1 MANTDYGAILLS
13 ACEATSQALNK
24 RLGVSTGFKPSEWAE
39 NINLLVKPAEKS
51 ESGSVARF
59 SDGADDMP
67 LVSLVAGIIAVQTGE
82 GDPSPENVRP
92 FVGFDTAR
100 IVTANKNLIAY
111 PYVTP
116 DGTYDETGVYKTYPD
131 NDGCVYL
138 KFSSRPSEFLT
149 FVLVEKFPLKAGTYT
164 LSTYSNHKHIK
175 IGVYNCDGEEEELVL
190 LPASSSTASA
200 KRTFVLDKNVNNAC
214 IKFVTTSKASTGTF
228 CNCWITLEE
237 GSEATGHAPTSKLI
251 TVPLGQTVYGGSLN
265 VLTGVLTIT
274 HGHIDSYDGETISG
288 PWMSS
293 MDVYEEGSSP
303 TTGAEVVY
311 PLDEPAEVQLTPE
324 EAKSFLGNNIIWANT
339 GDVSLTYRANPS

>member
-1 MANTDYGAILLS
+1 MANTDYGAVLLS

-24 RLGVSTGFKPSEWAE
+24 RLGVTTGFKPSEWAE

-51 ESGSVARF
+51 ESGSVVRF

-67 LVSLVAGIIAVQTGE
+67 LVSLVADITAVQTGD

-92 FVGFDTAR
+92 FVGFDTGR
-100 IVTANKNLIAY
+100 TIVASKNLLAY
-111 PYVTP
+111 PYATP
-116 DGTYDETGVYKTYPD
+116 HGTYNNVVFSTYPES
-131 NDGCVYL
+131 DGGVYL
-138 KFSSRPSEFLT
+138 KGKASADYELI
-149 FVLVEKFPLKAGTYT
+149 LQDNYPLKAGTYT
-164 LSTYSNHKHIK
+164 ISVQATHTNMYAEVHSLDSGSDVI
-175 IGVYNCDGEEEELVL
+175 LAAAA
-190 LPASSSTASA
+190 PAATGTT
-200 KRTFVLDKNVNNAC
+200 KRSFTLDKDLIHGRVLIWFGRNKSV
-214 IKFVTTSKASTGTF
+214 SG
-228 CNCWITLEE
+228 NCWITLEE
-237 GSEATGHAPTSKLI
+237 GSSATGHAPTSKLI

-274 HGHIDSYDGETISG
+274 HGHIDSYNGETISG

-311 PLDEPAEVQLTPE
+311 PLDESVEVQLTPE

>member
-24 RLGVSTGFKPSEWAE
+24 RLGVTTGFKPSEWAE
-39 NINLLVKPAEKS
+39 NINLLVKPAERS
-51 ESGSVARF
+51 GSGSVVRF

-67 LVSLVAGIIAVQTGE
+67 FVSLVASITAVQTGE

-116 DGTYDETGVYKTYPD
+116 DGTYLTAVLTTYP
-131 NDGCVYL
+131 NSDGGVLL
-138 KFSSRPSEFLT
+138 KSPSRLT
-149 FVLVEKFPLKAGTYT
+149 ERVDIVLLERFPLKAGTYT
-164 LSTYSNHKHIK
+164 FSVEAKHNYVKAYI
-175 IGVYNCDGEEEELVL
+175 YNCDGDEIEEIAY
-190 LPASSSTASA
+190 LPATNVMG
-200 KRTFVLDKNVNNAC
+200 KKTFVLDKNVINAR
-214 IKFVTTSKASTGTF
+214 IELQAMKGASGTL
-228 CNCWITLEE
+228 CNCWYTLEE
-237 GSEATGHAPTSKLI
+237 GSERTGHAPTSKLI

-274 HGHIDSYDGETISG
+274 HGHIDSYDGETIAE
-288 PWMSS
+288 PWVSS
-293 MDVYEEGSSP
+293 MDVYTEGGTP
-303 TTGAEVVY
+303 TTGAEVIY
-311 PLDEPAEVQLTPE
+311 PLDEPIQVQLTPA

-339 GDVSLTYRANPS
+339 GNVSLTYRANPS